1 MKNIRLIFLSSFI
14 LLIITNSFGQRVRY
28 KDVKDDYSTK
38 NYRKEV
44 TTSYHSPLVAGVC
57 NYLFPGL
64 GYFYIEEPGRGSIV
78 LGSELVTS
86 SVFLYGL
93 VMTMSMDS
101 ETGKSPPGSRAIMI
115 SGMIG
120 TGLIQIWS
128 IFDVVKIAKIKNL
141 ARQKHNVTMK
151 LNPDLNFMSQNHK
164 FATYGL
170 RVSIDF

>member
-1 MKNIRLIFLSSFI
+1 MSFI
-14 LLIITNSFGQRVRY
+14 LLVSLNSFGQRLKYR
-28 KDVKDDYSTK
+28 DIKDDYSTK
-38 NYRKEV
+38 DYRKII

-57 NYLFPGL
+57 NYLFPAL

-86 SVFLYGL
+86 SIFMYGL
-93 VMTMSMDS
+93 LRTMSIDS
-101 ETGKSPPGSRAIMI
+101 ETGKSPSGARAIMI

-141 ARQKHNVTMK
+141 ARQNNKPSVE
-151 LNPDLNFMSQNHK
+151 LNPELNFMSLNHK

-170 RVSIDF
+170 RVSIGF